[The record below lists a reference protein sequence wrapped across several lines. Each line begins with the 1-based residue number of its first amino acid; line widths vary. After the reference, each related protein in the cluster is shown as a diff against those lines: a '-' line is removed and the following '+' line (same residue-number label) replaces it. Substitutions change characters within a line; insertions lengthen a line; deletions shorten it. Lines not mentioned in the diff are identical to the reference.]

1 MTTNRP
7 EANDAAAYSEGA
19 TMTDKTIPAG
29 LTRDEARAVREWAE
43 RARAAEVQDDTVVH
57 AARVLLAVLP
67 KPPTLE
73 DMTPED
79 RRECKWMQA
88 DVDGWDERAVIL
100 APYTIGGLAVMLDQ
114 SGDVSYKAPALV
126 TPRDD
131 LPRFDWPHTYQEA
144 KDATPAKIGDVI
156 ESADDPRL
164 DTLPLGTVL
173 LDRDNDA
180 VTKRGDTWH
189 GLGYYPTPGE
199 GAEFGPWTVAT
210 IPDHNPEPAPDFTL
224 APGSMW
230 GDGAH
235 LENHLDQSPYTRA
248 VVIDRDNDLAIWSD
262 GYWEGA
268 GFQPGSRPGEGPW
281 RIIWVG
287 TDQGGEQ

>member
-1 MTTNRP
+1 
-7 EANDAAAYSEGA
+7 
-19 TMTDKTIPAG
+19 MTDKTIPAG

-88 DVDGWDERAVIL
+88 DTEQLGRAVIL

-114 SGDVSYKAPALV
+114 SGKVSYKAPVLV
-126 TPRDD
+126 TPRPD

-164 DTLPLGTVL
+164 DDLPLGTVL

-180 VTKRGDTWH
+180 VTKRGDAWH

-199 GAEFGPWTVAT
+199 GDEFGPWKVAN
-210 IPDHNPEPAPDFTL
+210 IPEPNPEP
-224 APGSMW
+224 
-230 GDGAH
+230 
-235 LENHLDQSPYTRA
+235 
-248 VVIDRDNDLAIWSD
+248 
-262 GYWEGA
+262 
-268 GFQPGSRPGEGPW
+268 
-281 RIIWVG
+281 
-287 TDQGGEQ
+287 